1 MKNLKHYIK
10 HPNEFIGGV
19 VVKLNRFFTNDERY
33 LKIIFRC
40 FMKQKLDLEH
50 PHTFSEKLQWLKLYN
65 RKPEYTTMVDKYAV
79 KEYVAEKVGTQY
91 VIPTLG
97 VWERV
102 EDIDWE
108 CLPHQFVLKTTH
120 AGGGNGVVICRDKTT
135 FNREKAIAKL
145 GQSMKR
151 NPYCALREWPYKDVK
166 PRIIAEQYIED
177 KSGNELKDYKFF
189 CFNGQPKCCQV
200 IDGRNS
206 VMTIDFFD
214 NDWEHLPFHEP
225 RDYPFAD
232 KVISRP
238 DSYDKMWKLAED
250 LSQGL
255 PFLRVDL
262 YDVNGRIY
270 FGELTFFPTSG
281 IGGFDPREWDY
292 VFGSWIE
299 LPNVKI

>member
-1 MKNLKHYIK
+1 MKSFGHYIK

-102 EDIDWE
+102 EDIDWDS
-108 CLPHQFVLKTTH
+108 LPQQFVLKTTH
-120 AGGGNGVVICRDKTT
+120 DGGGDGVIICRDKTT
-135 FNREKAIAKL
+135 SNREKAIAKL

-151 NPYCALREWPYKDVK
+151 NPYYALREWPYKDVK
-166 PRIIAEQYIED
+166 SRIIAEQFLEIEKGGD
-177 KSGNELKDYKFF
+177 LPDYKFY
-189 CFNGQPKCCQV
+189 CFNGEPKYCQV
-200 IDGRNS
+200 IRDRHTKE
-206 VMTIDFFD
+206 TIDFYDVEWNHMPFVGLNPVAKNGLNPVAKPCCLD
-214 NDWEHLPFHEP
+214 NMLEICQQLSKGIPF
-225 RDYPFAD
+225 
-232 KVISRP
+232 SRI
-238 DSYDKMWKLAED
+238 
-250 LSQGL
+250 
-255 PFLRVDL
+255 DL
-262 YDVNGRIY
+262 YVVDGKLY
-270 FGELTFFPTSG
+270 FGEITFYPASG
-281 IGGFDPREWDY
+281 LGEFSPHEWNYILGDM
-292 VFGSWIE
+292 VK
-299 LPNVKI
+299 LPQ